1 MADDVPLGP
10 DLDVFGG
17 GAGKNSNKQTPAV
30 GMECTICFTT
40 KYEAIRLR
48 CGHAFCGGCL
58 KRCASHDIAAC
69 PHCRAPHLLDP
80 DALRAAMEKYRKEYR
95 SWRTGATKGSKGEV
109 AAVTEPRAD
118 ESPMKAPAPA
128 DDDGP
133 VKPPAERPPDVV
145 LEHVEAAPLGRGA
158 LAAAA
163 AFAEG
168 NGSRLDLPPPRP
180 PDIANV
186 IAHIGVGG
194 FSRSHLTYA
203 TDRLLRSS
211 PAPWGIT
218 GVGLMPW
225 DAKMCATLRR
235 QDMLYTLVMQDAEAS
250 TARVV
255 EAITE
260 FVFVPEDGAAFEALA
275 VDARLKIISLTVT
288 EKGYYQDVATGDLD
302 LGADLIA
309 RDVDDWR
316 SAGRLAKPRTAFGFI
331 CSVLQRRRSA
341 GLPAVTVLSCDNL
354 PLNGDLCKRSTLR
367 FAAAVDAELA
377 AWIAEAATFPNSMV
391 DRITP
396 ATEDAHRAQLAD
408 DFGVRDAWPVV
419 SERFAQWVVED
430 AFVAG
435 RPDWDRAFGGGDDDE
450 SVLFVGDVEPY
461 ETMKLRLLNSG
472 HSALAAVG
480 LLLGHRLVHLSLA
493 DPDVAGFLAAY
504 MAQVAATLGPV
515 PGVDIEA
522 YQTRLVERFK
532 NPKIAD
538 TLARLAS
545 DGSQKFNSTLAH
557 ALRAMR
563 ARDEAA
569 PPPRVALALACFLL
583 SFAEVDEMGQ
593 RFALADPRRDAL
605 AASGRGWLLR
615 HALDAADATE
625 MRNFLGLVFGDD
637 VAAWDALVAA
647 THAVAADVR
656 ARGLRAVLRKP

>member
-1 MADDVPLGP
+1 MAPPTNAAPRRGDSFDEVKDDEVKEDDHRSQFALRRAALSGLVRS
-10 DLDVFGG
+10 LD
-17 GAGKNSNKQTPAV
+17 GADV
-30 GMECTICFTT
+30 
-40 KYEAIRLR
+40 
-48 CGHAFCGGCL
+48 
-58 KRCASHDIAAC
+58 DIAV
-69 PHCRAPHLLDP
+69 PP
-80 DALRAAMEKYRKEYR
+80 
-95 SWRTGATKGSKGEV
+95 
-109 AAVTEPRAD
+109 
-118 ESPMKAPAPA
+118 KAPPA
-128 DDDGP
+128 
-133 VKPPAERPPDVV
+133 
-145 LEHVEAAPLGRGA
+145 
-158 LAAAA
+158 
-163 AFAEG
+163 
-168 NGSRLDLPPPRP
+168 
-180 PDIANV
+180 IANV

-225 DAKMCATLRR
+225 DAKMCKTLRD
-235 QDMLYTLVMQDAEAS
+235 QDMLYTLVMQDDAAKS
-250 TARVV
+250 ARVV
-255 EAITE
+255 EAITD
-260 FVFVPEDGAAFEALA
+260 FVFVPEDTRAFETLAL
-275 VDARLKIISLTVT
+275 DPRLKIISLTVT

-302 LGADLIA
+302 LRNALVKQ
-309 RDVDDWR
+309 DVSEWHWGG
-316 SAGRLAKPRTAFGFI
+316 SLQKPRTAFGFI

-354 PLNGDLCKRSTLR
+354 PLNGDLCRRATLR
-367 FAAAVDAELA
+367 FAAACDAELA
-377 AWIAEAATFPNSMV
+377 TWIDRNATFPNSMV

-396 ATEDAHRAQLAD
+396 ATEDAHRDALAA

-435 RPDWDRAFGGGDDDE
+435 RPDWDAAFGDDNENE
-450 SVLFVGDVEPY
+450 SVLFVEDVEPY

-504 MAQVAATLGPV
+504 MGQVAATLGPV

-647 THAVAADVR
+647 THAAAADVR

>member
-1 MADDVPLGP
+1 MAPPTNAAPRRGDSFDEVKDDEVKE
-10 DLDVFGG
+10 DDHRSQF
-17 GAGKNSNKQTPAV
+17 
-30 GMECTICFTT
+30 
-40 KYEAIRLR
+40 
-48 CGHAFCGGCL
+48 
-58 KRCASHDIAAC
+58 
-69 PHCRAPHLLDP
+69 
-80 DALRAAMEKYRKEYR
+80 ALRRAALSGLVR
-95 SWRTGATKGSKGEV
+95 SLDGADVEI
-109 AAVTEPRAD
+109 AVP
-118 ESPMKAPAPA
+118 PKAPPA
-128 DDDGP
+128 
-133 VKPPAERPPDVV
+133 
-145 LEHVEAAPLGRGA
+145 
-158 LAAAA
+158 
-163 AFAEG
+163 
-168 NGSRLDLPPPRP
+168 
-180 PDIANV
+180 IARV
-186 IAHIGVGG
+186 IAHVGVGG
-194 FSRSHLTYA
+194 FSRSHLSYA

-235 QDMLYTLVMQDAEAS
+235 QDMLYTLVMQDAQAS

-302 LGADLIA
+302 LRNALVTQ
-309 RDVDDWR
+309 DVSEWHWGG
-316 SAGRLAKPRTAFGFI
+316 SLQKPRTAFGFI
-331 CSVLQRRRSA
+331 CAVLQRRRSA

-377 AWIAEAATFPNSMV
+377 AWIAAAATFPNSMV

-480 LLLGHRLVHLSLA
+480 LLLGHRLVHASLA

-515 PGVDIEA
+515 PGVDVEA
-522 YQTRLVERFK
+522 YQARLVERFK

-605 AASGRGWLLR
+605 AANGRGWLLR

-625 MRNFLGLVFGDD
+625 MRRFLGLVFGDD

>member
-1 MADDVPLGP
+1 MAPPTNAAPRRGDSFDEVKDDEVKE
-10 DLDVFGG
+10 DDHRSQF
-17 GAGKNSNKQTPAV
+17 
-30 GMECTICFTT
+30 
-40 KYEAIRLR
+40 
-48 CGHAFCGGCL
+48 
-58 KRCASHDIAAC
+58 
-69 PHCRAPHLLDP
+69 
-80 DALRAAMEKYRKEYR
+80 ALRRAALSGLVR
-95 SWRTGATKGSKGEV
+95 SLDGADVEI
-109 AAVTEPRAD
+109 AVP
-118 ESPMKAPAPA
+118 PKAPPA
-128 DDDGP
+128 
-133 VKPPAERPPDVV
+133 
-145 LEHVEAAPLGRGA
+145 
-158 LAAAA
+158 
-163 AFAEG
+163 
-168 NGSRLDLPPPRP
+168 
-180 PDIANV
+180 IARV
-186 IAHIGVGG
+186 IAHVGVGG
-194 FSRSHLTYA
+194 FSRSHLSYA

-225 DAKMCATLRR
+225 DAKMCAALRR

-255 EAITE
+255 EAITA

-275 VDARLKIISLTVT
+275 VDARLKIVSLTVT

-302 LGADLIA
+302 LGAELIA

-316 SAGRLAKPRTAFGFI
+316 SAGRLERPRTAFGFV
-331 CSVLQRRRSA
+331 CAVLQRRRSA

-367 FAAAVDAELA
+367 FAAACDADLA
-377 AWIAEAATFPNSMV
+377 AWIAAAATFPNSMV

-396 ATEDAHRAQLAD
+396 ATEDAHRARLAD
-408 DFGVRDAWPVV
+408 EFGVRDAWPVV

-435 RPDWDRAFGGGDDDE
+435 RPDWDAAFGGGDDDE

-480 LLLGHRLVHLSLA
+480 LLLGHRLVHASLA

-504 MAQVAATLGPV
+504 MRQVAATLGPV
-515 PGVDIEA
+515 PGVDLEA
-522 YQTRLVERFK
+522 YQAKLVARFK

-563 ARDEAA
+563 AANEAA

-605 AASGRGWLLR
+605 AANGRGWLLR

>member
-1 MADDVPLGP
+1 
-10 DLDVFGG
+10 
-17 GAGKNSNKQTPAV
+17 
-30 GMECTICFTT
+30 
-40 KYEAIRLR
+40 
-48 CGHAFCGGCL
+48 
-58 KRCASHDIAAC
+58 
-69 PHCRAPHLLDP
+69 
-80 DALRAAMEKYRKEYR
+80 
-95 SWRTGATKGSKGEV
+95 
-109 AAVTEPRAD
+109 
-118 ESPMKAPAPA
+118 
-128 DDDGP
+128 
-133 VKPPAERPPDVV
+133 
-145 LEHVEAAPLGRGA
+145 
-158 LAAAA
+158 
-163 AFAEG
+163 
-168 NGSRLDLPPPRP
+168 
-180 PDIANV
+180 
-186 IAHIGVGG
+186 
-194 FSRSHLTYA
+194 
-203 TDRLLRSS
+203 
-211 PAPWGIT
+211 
-218 GVGLMPW
+218 MPW
-225 DAKMCATLRR
+225 DAKMCAALRR

-275 VDARLKIISLTVT
+275 VDARLKIVSLTVT

-302 LGADLIA
+302 LGAALVA

-316 SAGRLAKPRTAFGFI
+316 SAGRLEKPRTAFGFI
-331 CSVLQRRRSA
+331 CAVLHCVLQRRRSA

-367 FAAAVDAELA
+367 FAAACDADLA
-377 AWIAEAATFPNSMV
+377 AWIAAAATFPNSMV

-408 DFGVRDAWPVV
+408 EFGVRDAWPVV

-435 RPDWDRAFGGGDDDE
+435 RPDWDRGFGGGDDDE

-480 LLLGHRLVHLSLA
+480 LLLGHRLVHASLA

-504 MAQVAATLGPV
+504 MRQVAATLGPV

-522 YQTRLVERFK
+522 YQTKLVARFK

-563 ARDEAA
+563 AADEAA

-625 MRNFLGLVFGDD
+625 MRTFLGLVFGDD

-656 ARGLRAVLRKP
+656 ARGLRAVLREP